1 MGNPK
6 TAFGVSVGDRVEL
19 LTMQDPAAVT
29 PGTQGTV
36 ISICDTRGL
45 EQIVVN
51 WDNGRG
57 LALIPGVDRW
67 RRL

>member
-1 MGNPK
+1 
-6 TAFGVSVGDRVEL
+6 
-19 LTMQDPAAVT
+19 MQDPDAMAA
-29 PGTQGTV
+29 GSQGTV
-36 ISICDTRGL
+36 VSICDTRGL

-57 LALIPGVDRW
+57 LNLIPGVDRW